1 MIQTSTKPNT
11 NITISTS
18 TNQINFN
25 TTEKNGISANTS
37 AISSNYNSLINK
49 PSING
54 VSLSGDLN
62 SVNLRIIDDA
72 TISALSTY
80 SSEKILEEM
89 KKVIVV
95 NELIGTEENPLIA
108 SDLKIGSYA
117 FSGCTK
123 LALTSLPDN
132 IRNIGSYA
140 FNNCKNLALTSLP
153 QNLLYINN
161 SVFNKCRSLKITE
174 LPVSCTKIYSYG
186 LSGCT
191 GITEL
196 TLPETFTR
204 LYNAA
209 LSDCTNL
216 TTLKILA
223 STPPEIDSTTAFRN
237 CPKLTRIEVPSASL
251 EAYKTAKIWSN
262 YANIMVGV

>member
-25 TTEKNGISANTS
+25 TTEKNGISASTS

-54 VSLSGDLN
+54 VSLVGDLS
-62 SVNLRIIDDA
+62 SVNIRVIDDA

-108 SDLKIGSYA
+108 SDLKIGSYII
-117 FSGCTK
+117 SGIVQ
-123 LALTSLPDN
+123 SSQDN
-132 IRNIGSYA
+132 KQSFQVGRKQY
-140 FNNCKNLALTSLP
+140 L
-153 QNLLYINN
+153 
-161 SVFNKCRSLKITE
+161 VNKDNQGMTIFWECN
-174 LPVSCTKIYSYG
+174 P
-186 LSGCT
+186 
-191 GITEL
+191 
-196 TLPETFTR
+196 
-204 LYNAA
+204 
-209 LSDCTNL
+209 
-216 TTLKILA
+216 
-223 STPPEIDSTTAFRN
+223 
-237 CPKLTRIEVPSASL
+237 
-251 EAYKTAKIWSN
+251 
-262 YANIMVGV
+262 

>member
-25 TTEKNGISANTS
+25 TTEKNGISASTS

-54 VSLSGDLN
+54 VSLLGDLN

-108 SDLKIGSYA
+108 SDLKMGSYII
-117 FSGCTK
+117 SGIVQSSQNNK
-123 LALTSLPDN
+123 QSFQVSRKQYLINKDN
-132 IRNIGSYA
+132 
-140 FNNCKNLALTSLP
+140 
-153 QNLLYINN
+153 Q
-161 SVFNKCRSLKITE
+161 
-174 LPVSCTKIYSYG
+174 
-186 LSGCT
+186 
-191 GITEL
+191 GITIFWECNPWTKDVYYIVFYDEEKTPFDKTNTYL
-196 TLPETFTR
+196 TKE
-204 LYNAA
+204 
-209 LSDCTNL
+209 D
-216 TTLKILA
+216 
-223 STPPEIDSTTAFRN
+223 
-237 CPKLTRIEVPSASL
+237 L
-251 EAYKTAKIWSN
+251 EAATLDGGEY
-262 YANIMVGV
+262 